1 MAGEN
6 IKILAGKPVNL
17 RATASADAGEGD
29 YVMLSRNGSGTNEWG
44 GTAGFWLHDVKK
56 DEVGDVCVYCEIVEI
71 PADAEARPAGQILIC
86 QKAGIQY
93 DTTRTQFRNST
104 ANTIIVY
111 EDTPASATRMKVIW
125 GLN

>member
-29 YVMLSRNGSGTNEWG
+29 YVMLERRGADANEWG

-71 PADAEARPAGQILIC
+71 PADSAAHGAGQVLLC
-86 QKAGIQY
+86 QEAGIEY
-93 DTTRTQFRNST
+93 TPTRPLYRNST

-111 EDTPASATRMKVIW
+111 EDTPASATRMKVVW